1 MNRTRI
7 VWIGLIV
14 GLFILLS
21 SCAPAAPVET
31 LPSAP
36 TQVIDAPDPS
46 PTETMV
52 AAGPIEVK
60 DALGQ
65 IVVLDT
71 PPQRIVQAG
80 RAGLMIVDAI
90 YAFPEAK
97 QNMVALSE
105 ITQGLGNFG
114 EVIDPFFAE
123 KTLVSRD
130 TGAEPILAM
139 NPDVVI
145 MKSMLAKDLGKQIQ
159 DLGVPVVYLDLETPE
174 QFQRDLTTLGQLFN
188 NPQRAEELKQYYQQK
203 SEWLVSQTKPLSEEQ
218 KPRVL
223 LLYYSSQDGQTAL
236 SVPPLSWLQTTLV
249 KNAGGIPVWQDL
261 ELGGGWT
268 KVNFEQIAAWD
279 ADQIYI
285 IAYNDNVVEVTAR
298 LKEDAQWQALRAV
311 QQGQLFGFP
320 GDYYSWDQPDT
331 RWILGQLWLASK
343 VQPELF
349 AEIDIMKE
357 AGAFFQ
363 TLYGMDETAF
373 TEKILP
379 VLRGDVE

>member
-1 MNRTRI
+1 MNRNKL
-7 VWIGLIV
+7 VWIGLMI
-14 GLFILLS
+14 GLSIFVA
-21 SCAPAAPVET
+21 SCAPAAPAET
-31 LPSAP
+31 LPPAP
-36 TQVIDAPDPS
+36 TQAPADPEPS
-46 PTETMV
+46 PTETV
-52 AAGPIEVK
+52 VPAAPIELQ

-65 IVVLDT
+65 KITFET

-80 RAGLMIVDAI
+80 RSGLMIVDAI
-90 YAFPEAK
+90 YAFPEAQ
-97 QNMVALSE
+97 QNLVALSE
-105 ITQGLGNFG
+105 ITQGLGNFA
-114 EVIDPFFAE
+114 EVIDPSFAE
-123 KTLVSRD
+123 KTLIGRD

-145 MKSMLAKDLGKQIQ
+145 MKSMLAKDFGKQIQ

-203 SEWLVSQTKPLSEEQ
+203 TEQITSQTETLSEEQ

-236 SVPPLSWLQTTLV
+236 SVPPLTWLQTTLV
-249 KNAGGIPVWQDL
+249 ENAGGMPVWQNL

-285 IAYNDNVVEVTAR
+285 IAYNDNVLDVTAG
-298 LKEDAQWQALRAV
+298 LEEDAQWQALRAV

-331 RWILGQLWLASK
+331 RWILGQMWLASK
-343 VQPELF
+343 IQPELF
-349 AEIDIMKE
+349 ADLDIKE
-357 AGAFFQ
+357 EAAAFFQ
-363 TLYGMDETAF
+363 TLYGMDESAF
-373 TEKILP
+373 AEQIIPILS
-379 VLRGDVE
+379 GDVD

>member
-7 VWIGLIV
+7 VWIELIV
-14 GLFILLS
+14 GLSVILS
-21 SCAPAAPVET
+21 ACAPTAPADT
-31 LPSAP
+31 LSPAP
-36 TQVIDAPDPS
+36 TQATATSEPS
-46 PTETMV
+46 PTETVMK
-52 AAGPIEVK
+52 AAPIEVE

-65 IVVLDT
+65 KLIFQN

-90 YAFPEAK
+90 YAFPEAQ

-114 EVIDPFFAE
+114 EVIDPFFAQ

-145 MKSMLAKDLGKQIQ
+145 MKSMLAKDFGKQIQ
-159 DLGVPVVYLDLETPE
+159 DLGVPVIYLDLETPE

-203 SEWLVSQTKPLSEEQ
+203 SEWVTSQTETLSEEQ

-236 SVPPLSWLQTTLV
+236 SVPPLTWLQTTLV
-249 KNAGGIPVWQDL
+249 ENAGGIPVWQDL

-285 IAYNDNVVEVTAR
+285 IAYNDNVAEVTAG
-298 LKEDAQWQALRAV
+298 LEEDTQWQALRAV

-331 RWILGQLWLASK
+331 RWILGQMWLASK
-343 VQPELF
+343 TQPEVF
-349 AEIDIMKE
+349 ADLDIKE
-357 AGAFFQ
+357 EAAMFFQ
-363 TLYGMDETAF
+363 TLYGMDESAF
-373 TEKILP
+373 AEKIIPILS
-379 VLRGDVE
+379 GDVD